1 MIVEY
6 TDEFAR
12 SIRSVR
18 DAKVQARI
26 KKMVDKLIADP
37 HSGHPPGTACRANV
51 P

>member
-12 SIRSVR
+12 SIRTVR
-18 DAKVQARI
+18 DGKVRLRI

-37 HSGHPPGTACRANV
+37 HCGRPLPV
-51 P
+51 